1 METSLVVLVVPAL
14 VLLAV
19 LAVGRA
25 GPDELLVVVRSGRVA
40 RTRSGGLAV
49 RVPGLERFERVPTG
63 REVLPLVARARTRD
77 GVDVVLLAD
86 LALRVRGVP
95 RGSTHVEP
103 CVAAAR
109 TAEDLLSR
117 AAARADVSMIVDD
130 LPALA
135 ADQLAELRRGL
146 PAGTEAL
153 ALEVTEVEALLTP
166 RDTT

>member
-14 VLLAV
+14 VLLGV

-25 GPDELLVVVRSGRVA
+25 GPDELLVVVRSGRVV
-40 RTRSGGLAV
+40 RTRSGGLAL
-49 RVPGLERFERVPTG
+49 RLPGLERFERVPTG
-63 REVLPLVARARTRD
+63 RELLPLVARARTRD

-86 LALRVRGVP
+86 LALQVRGVP
-95 RGSTHVEP
+95 LGATHVEP
-103 CVAAAR
+103 CI
-109 TAEDLLSR
+109 
-117 AAARADVSMIVDD
+117 AAARADVSTLVDD

-135 ADQLAELRRGL
+135 ARQLSELRCSL
-146 PAGTEAL
+146 PAGIEAL